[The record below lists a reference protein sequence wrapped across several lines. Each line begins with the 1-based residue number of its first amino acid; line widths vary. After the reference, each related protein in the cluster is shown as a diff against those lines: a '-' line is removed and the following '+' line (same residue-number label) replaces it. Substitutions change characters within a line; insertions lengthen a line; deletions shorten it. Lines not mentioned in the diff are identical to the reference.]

1 MLLSL
6 RHSAAAAAAAESAMF
21 SCYVTNTLLIS
32 LFAMHIWWFGLLL
45 NMVSGA
51 TAPEIPT

>member
-6 RHSAAAAAAAESAMF
+6 RHSAAAAAAESAMF

-51 TAPEIPT
+51 TAPAIPT

>member
-1 MLLSL
+1 
-6 RHSAAAAAAAESAMF
+6 MF

-45 NMVSGA
+45 NMVSDSGA
-51 TAPEIPT
+51 TAPAIPT